1 MRIHCDSGLVIEV
14 EPGDRVSLVSGLVA
28 SLSGNASSEHT
39 LDCDTHFEIQVQT
52 PPDRMPFRII
62 VPKSAGIDTDLLA
75 LCTAYCQQA

>member
-1 MRIHCDSGLVIEV
+1 MRIHCDPGLVIEV

-52 PPDRMPFRII
+52 PPDRTPFRII
-62 VPKSAGIDTDLLA
+62 VPKSAGIDNDLLA